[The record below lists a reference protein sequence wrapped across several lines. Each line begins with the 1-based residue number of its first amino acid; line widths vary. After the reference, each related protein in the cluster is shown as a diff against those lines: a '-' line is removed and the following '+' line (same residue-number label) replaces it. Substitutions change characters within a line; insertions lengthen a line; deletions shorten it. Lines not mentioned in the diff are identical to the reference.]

1 MEEEVVVAQEEAGR
15 ALRVVELNQTVGVVE
30 EEEAGSTHRVV
41 VEDEEEAHRAVEVVE
56 VGEVE
61 VGPVHRYALVSR

>member
-1 MEEEVVVAQEEAGR
+1 
-15 ALRVVELNQTVGVVE
+15 VG
-30 EEEAGSTHRVV
+30 V

-61 VGPVHRYALVSR
+61 TEVGPVLLTSYITGMTFSTRTLTNRDGL